1 MHTHGGKETLAAI
14 LAADAHGYSRLMDAD
29 PHATVAALDAA
40 REVFRR
46 HIDAQRGR
54 LVDTAGDSVLAV
66 FDTAAGAAAAALA
79 VQAELAAAHEHI
91 PEPKRLRFRIGL
103 HLGDVI
109 QKPDGSAYGSGINVA
124 ARLQALA
131 EPGGIA
137 VSDAIRGAVKGRVPA
152 GFADLG
158 EHQVKNI
165 AEPLRA
171 YRLVPGD
178 PTAIAHAVVR
188 MDAPVPGFGGRPAVA
203 VLPFDNLS
211 ADPDQQYFADG
222 LAEDILTRLAMW
234 RWLPVIAR
242 NSSFAYRGRHVDVKE
257 VGRALGARYVLE
269 GSVRKAGGRVRVTG
283 QLIDAAT
290 GHHLWAERYERELTD
305 LFALQDDLTDGIVGA
320 LETAAGRA
328 ELERARSKPPANLD
342 AYDTVL
348 RGYWHLWRYTREDD
362 AAALPL
368 FRRALALDPGFAPA
382 HVGVA
387 AVRVN
392 ELLFLWTADPR
403 QALVEALASARAAIA
418 ADPLEAS
425 AYVLLGMLLPHVGK
439 HDEALAASRRAIELN
454 PSYGGCHLALA
465 FVHMLDGE
473 VEAWMR
479 ACEAAM
485 RVSPNDYLLPH
496 ALTMLS
502 FGHRIAGRHEQALEL
517 ARLAVQRGPENP
529 SAWRHL
535 ASALG
540 EFGRTDE
547 ASEALGRFLAL
558 APNFTGVEAARAAL
572 PFRDEATF
580 QRLLDGM
587 RKAGWKG

>member
-1 MHTHGGKETLAAI
+1 MKSDGSKETLAAI

-29 PHATVAALDAA
+29 PRATVAALDAA

-46 HIDAQRGR
+46 HIDAQHGR

-66 FDTAAGAAAAALA
+66 FGTAVGAAAAALA
-79 VQAELAAAHEHI
+79 VQSDLGAAQEQV
-91 PEPKRLRFRIGL
+91 PDEKRLRFRIGL

-109 QKPDGSAYGSGINVA
+109 EKADGSAYGGGINVA

-137 VSDAIRGAVKGRVPA
+137 ASDAIRGAVKGRVPA

-158 EHQVKNI
+158 EQAVKNI
-165 AEPLRA
+165 AEPVRA
-171 YRLVPGD
+171 YRLVLGD

-188 MDAPVPGFGGRPAVA
+188 MDAPMPGFGGRPAVA

-242 NSSFAYRGRHVDVKE
+242 NSSFAYRGHHVDVKE

-290 GHHLWAERYERELTD
+290 GHHLWAERYDRHLTD
-305 LFALQDDLTDGIVGA
+305 LFALQDKLTDGIVGA

-328 ELERARSKPPANLD
+328 EAERARSKPPANLD
-342 AYDTVL
+342 AYDTAL
-348 RGYWHLWRYTREDD
+348 RGFWHLYRFTREDD

-368 FRRALALDPGFAPA
+368 FRRALALDPDFALA
-382 HVGVA
+382 HMGVA

-392 ELLFLWTADPR
+392 ELLYLWAADPR

-418 ADPLEAS
+418 ADPGIAN
-425 AYVLLGMLLPHVGK
+425 AYLLLGMLLPHVGK

-454 PSYGGCHLALA
+454 PSYSGCHLALA
-465 FVHMLDGE
+465 FVNMLDGE

-479 ACEAAM
+479 ACEAAI
-485 RVSPNDYLLPH
+485 RIGPNDYLLPLPL
-496 ALTMLS
+496 AMLS
-502 FGHRIAGRHEQALEL
+502 FGHRLAGRHEQALEL

-529 SAWRHL
+529 TAWRHL

-540 EFGRTDE
+540 ELGRTDE
-547 ASEALGRFLAL
+547 AREALTRCLAL
-558 APNFTGVEAARAAL
+558 APNYTNAEAVRAAL